1 VPKVSVIIPNYNHAP
16 YLTQRVDSV
25 LAQTYQDFE
34 LIILDDRSA
43 DNSKQIIEQY
53 REHPKVSHI
62 VFNEINSG
70 GPFYQW
76 KKGIELAAGEYI
88 WIAES
93 DDWCE
98 PTLLETLVQSLD
110 DNRGCVLAYVQT
122 HTINDGNIILQT
134 SAHNKLAEY
143 IHGKKYIA
151 QYLTAHCSIWNASM
165 LIFRKAQYSN
175 ISQRFTTFKMSGD
188 WLFYIEMAK
197 QGDVFISGK
206 VLNYFRKHDKD
217 VSGKM
222 YSTGNNYLEELQI
235 LKILK
240 NDGIITE
247 AEFKVHLLEKYI
259 RFRVFKYQFAHDVK
273 AAIKAAFYNDGVK
286 SYKVFL
292 QLNGRLSLLKI
303 RINRRLNMLFK

>member
-1 VPKVSVIIPNYNHAP
+1 
-16 YLTQRVDSV
+16 V
-25 LAQTYQDFE
+25 LAQEYRDFE
-34 LIILDDRSA
+34 LIILDDKST

-53 REHPKVSHI
+53 RKHPKISHI
-62 VFNEINSG
+62 IFNEINTG
-70 GPFYQW
+70 GPFHQW
-76 KKGIELAAGEYI
+76 KKGIELAVGEYI

-98 PTLLETLVQSLD
+98 PTLLSTLVQGLD
-110 DNRGCVLAYVQT
+110 DNRGCVLAYAQT
-122 HTINDGNIILQT
+122 HTINDDNVILQT

-143 IHGKKYIA
+143 VHGKKYVA
-151 QYLTAHCSIWNASM
+151 QYLTTHCSIWNASM
-165 LIFRKAQYSN
+165 LIFRKAYYNN

-206 VLNYFRKHDKD
+206 VLNYFRKHGKD

-240 NDGIITE
+240 DDGMITE
-247 AEFKVHLLEKYI
+247 AEFKTHLLEKYI
-259 RFRVFKYQFAHDVK
+259 RFRVFKYKFTHDVK
-273 AAIKAAFYNDGVK
+273 AAIRAAFYNDGVK
-286 SYKVFL
+286 SYKNFL
-292 QLNGRLSLLKI
+292 QLNGRLSLFKI

>member
-1 VPKVSVIIPNYNHAP
+1 MPKVSVIIPNYNHAP
-16 YLTQRVDSV
+16 YLTQRIDSV
-25 LAQTYQDFE
+25 LTQTYQDFE
-34 LIILDDRSA
+34 LIILDDCSA
-43 DNSKQIIEQY
+43 DNSKQVIEQY
-53 REHPKVSHI
+53 RNHPQISHI
-62 VFNEINSG
+62 IFNETNSG
-70 GPFYQW
+70 GPFHQW
-76 KKGIELAAGEYI
+76 KKGIELAVGEYI

-98 PTLLETLVQSLD
+98 PTLLETLVQGLD

-122 HTINDGNIILQT
+122 HTINKENNILQT

-143 IHGKKYIA
+143 VHGKKFIK
-151 QYLTAHCSIWNASM
+151 QYLTTHCSIWNASM
-165 LIFRKAQYSN
+165 LIFRKLYYSN
-175 ISQRFTTFKMSGD
+175 ISQRFTSFKMSGD

-206 VLNYFRKHDKD
+206 VLNYFRNHDMD

-240 NDGIITE
+240 GDGLLTE
-247 AEFKVHLLEKYI
+247 AEFKSNLLEKYI
-259 RFRVFKYQFAHDVK
+259 RFRVFKYQFTNEVK
-273 AAIKAAFYNDGVK
+273 GAVKAAFYHDGAK
-286 SYKVFL
+286 SYKNYL
-292 QLNGRLSLLKI
+292 QLNGRLSLFRI